1 MGKQFFRL
9 VIWLTYLDLV
19 ILVMVSGSGHM
30 YLIMIWLCHTKVSD
44 KHDFFMICLVS
55 G

>member
-19 ILVMVSGSGHM
+19 ILVMVSGKWSHVFN
-30 YLIMIWLCHTKVSD
+30 YDLALSYKNIRQA
-44 KHDFFMICLVS
+44 
-55 G
+55 